1 MIQTKFPVI
10 YGDRDERQGLNHA
23 WSQTNGDD
31 QTGSKLSCNSSMSS
45 DFNNVTVDR
54 VSAFS
59 LIGGMLLTFALDI
72 FVVRPEE
79 FVSILLQQ

>member
-1 MIQTKFPVI
+1 
-10 YGDRDERQGLNHA
+10 
-23 WSQTNGDD
+23 
-31 QTGSKLSCNSSMSS
+31 MSS

-59 LIGGMLLTFALDI
+59 LIWGMLLTFALDI